1 MGYKRNNKRGVGIES
16 DFLNEYKTENGL
28 DEDKMEEDLKTL
40 MFQMALKEQK
50 LSEIM
55 EQSKTS
61 KLNGQILDI
70 SVKYLKD
77 RKELAEKYIEK
88 IKQTEK
94 EN

>member
-1 MGYKRNNKRGVGIES
+1 MES
-16 DFLNEYKTENGL
+16 EFLSKYKTENGL
-28 DEDKMEEDLKTL
+28 DEDRMEEDLKTL

-55 EQSKTS
+55 EQNKTS
-61 KLNGQILDI
+61 KFYAKVVDI
-70 SVKYLKD
+70 SVQYLKD

-88 IKQTEK
+88 IKLTKK

>member
-28 DEDKMEEDLKTL
+28 DEDKMEEDLKIL
-40 MFQMALKEQK
+40 MFQIVLKEQK

-55 EQSKTS
+55 EQNKTS
-61 KLNGQILDI
+61 KFKEQILDI
-70 SVKYLKD
+70 SVQYLKD
-77 RKELAEKYIEK
+77 RKELTEKYIEK
-88 IKQTEK
+88 IRQTEK